1 MCESRP
7 PEAQNGSHA
16 SRRTAHPRHSP
27 RGGARGHAGEQ
38 RPHAIAPLTF
48 ALHNRNTTPVRLLV
62 LNWRIEVLVVE
73 QQGQTDSPL
82 AAAQA
87 DLCAPVL
94 DRDDLVEV
102 NAGKGAKDT
111 R

>member
-1 MCESRP
+1 
-7 PEAQNGSHA
+7 
-16 SRRTAHPRHSP
+16 
-27 RGGARGHAGEQ
+27 
-38 RPHAIAPLTF
+38 
-48 ALHNRNTTPVRLLV
+48 VRLLV
-62 LNWRIEVLVVE
+62 LNWRIEILVVE
-73 QQGQTDSPL
+73 QQEQPGSPL

-111 R
+111 C